1 MRFFFFFRSRSRFL
15 VFLGAPTYPFFCSFS
30 FLTPLGALRFTLR
43 GQLSDSG
50 SGSARQRMRL
60 LGCLLCG
67 NEVWVFVRR
76 RKGEVVRE
84 WSGVRCGDWWSRRE
98 LQGQWH

>member
-1 MRFFFFFRSRSRFL
+1 MRFSCFPGRPNLSFFSVLFFFCAFGS
-15 VFLGAPTYPFFCSFS
+15 
-30 FLTPLGALRFTLR
+30 FTLYS
-43 GQLSDSG
+43 QLSDSGSG

-67 NEVWVFVRR
+67 NEVWVLVRR

-84 WSGVRCGDWWSRRE
+84 
-98 LQGQWH
+98 